1 MAPETKVLI
10 YLPRVK
16 HRLAVSEDSVK
27 KHKSLL
33 PHPRVVSNIMDSV

>member
-10 YLPRVK
+10 YIPRVK

-27 KHKSLL
+27 KAQIFAASSQGC
-33 PHPRVVSNIMDSV
+33 V